1 MRRARVIGRRLLF
14 YVITGW
20 IAVTL
25 NFAIPRLM
33 PGNAV
38 DAILSRL
45 EGSGPVTP
53 RAIQALTLAFGIKT
67 KESMFNQYTGY
78 LSNIVHGN
86 FGLSITYYPS
96 TVTSLISESLPWT
109 VVLVGVSTIVA
120 FVLGT
125 TLGLLVGRHRG
136 SWLDGF
142 VPLTTLLTAMPYF
155 WVGLILISILAVKYD
170 MFPFAGGS
178 SPGTGPSWT
187 LSFLANAAWHAAL
200 PAVTIIVT
208 AIGGWL
214 LGMRNMVVT
223 VLSEDYVVLAEAK
236 ALSKRRIALAYVA
249 RNAIL
254 PNIASFAISLGFVV
268 AGSVVTEVVF
278 SYPGIG
284 FLLYNAVTNRDYPL
298 MQGIFLVITLV
309 VLAANLLADI
319 AYVVLDPRTQEV

>member
-1 MRRARVIGRRLLF
+1 M
-14 YVITGW
+14 
-20 IAVTL
+20 
-25 NFAIPRLM
+25 
-33 PGNAV
+33 
-38 DAILSRL
+38 
-45 EGSGPVTP
+45 
-53 RAIQALTLAFGIKT
+53 
-67 KESMFNQYTGY
+67 
-78 LSNIVHGN
+78 
-86 FGLSITYYPS
+86 
-96 TVTSLISESLPWT
+96 
-109 VVLVGVSTIVA
+109 
-120 FVLGT
+120 
-125 TLGLLVGRHRG
+125 
-136 SWLDGF
+136 
-142 VPLTTLLTAMPYF
+142 
-155 WVGLILISILAVKYD
+155 
-170 MFPFAGGS
+170 
-178 SPGTGPSWT
+178 
-187 LSFLANAAWHAAL
+187 SFLANAAWHAAL
-200 PAVTIIVT
+200 PAITIIVT